1 MISAAKVLTALQH
14 CPIIAS
20 LQNAELIPL
29 AVSSKVQVIMVSS
42 GDIFNIVDMCRQLR
56 QHNKIVLAHLDMIGG
71 MGRDKVAVRYL
82 KEKAG
87 VDGIVTPNGQ
97 LIASGHKEGL
107 ITAQRIFAHDTPSV
121 TSGINALRQ
130 SKPDFIEIM
139 PGIAVL
145 KVYELI
151 RRHFPQPVIAAGLVR
166 STQDVRQ
173 ILKAGAVG
181 ADTSNQQLWNYTVQ
195 AGCSSAPKPSC

>member
-1 MISAAKVLTALQH
+1 MISAAKMLTALQQ

-42 GDIFNIVDMCRQLR
+42 GDIFNIVEMCRQLR

-97 LIASGHKEGL
+97 LIASGRKEGL

-121 TSGINALRQ
+121 TSGLNALRQ

-145 KVYELI
+145 KVYEMI
-151 RRHFPQPVIAAGLVR
+151 RRHFAEPVIAAGLIR

-173 ILKAGAVG
+173 ILKAGAAG
-181 ADTSNQQLWNYTVQ
+181 ADTSMQQLWNYTVQ
-195 AGCSSAPKPSC
+195 SGCCSIAKPSC